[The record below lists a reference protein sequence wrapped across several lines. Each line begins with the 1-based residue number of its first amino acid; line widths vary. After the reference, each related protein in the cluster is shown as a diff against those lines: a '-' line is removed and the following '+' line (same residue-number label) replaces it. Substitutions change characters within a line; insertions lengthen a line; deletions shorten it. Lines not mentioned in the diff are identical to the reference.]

1 MDMNRSINIDTRDF
15 GKQEIPL
22 SEVITFPKGIIAFE
36 ELTEYVLLSPL
47 GDGKY
52 PMWLQSV
59 QKAGLCFIVFDP
71 CELCSGYVPT
81 VSAEDMAAIG
91 ADDNSDLRFLAIAV
105 VPEDFRQ
112 ATANLKSPLVINADN
127 KQAMQIIAAED
138 YPLKFPI
145 YKREGE

>member
-1 MDMNRSINIDTRDF
+1 M
-15 GKQEIPL
+15 
-22 SEVITFPKGIIAFE
+22 
-36 ELTEYVLLSPL
+36 
-47 GDGKY
+47 
-52 PMWLQSV
+52 SV
-59 QKAGLCFIVFDP
+59 
-71 CELCSGYVPT
+71 
-81 VSAEDMAAIG
+81 IG
-91 ADDNSDLRFLAIAV
+91 ADENSDLRFLAIAV

>member
-47 GDGKY
+47 EDGKY

-59 QKAGLCFIVFDP
+59 QKPGLCFIVFDP
-71 CELCSGYVPT
+71 CELCSGYKPT
-81 VSAEDMAAIG
+81 ISPEDMSVIG
-91 ADDNSDLRFLAIAV
+91 ADGNSDLRFLAIAV

-127 KQAMQIIAAED
+127 QQAMQIIAAED